1 MNDINLIVKVLLTNA
16 KGICVGSGTFFS
28 PICVRKR
35 RRGRAGGGGEIY
47 LLKLVEILKNGLWK
61 F

>member
-1 MNDINLIVKVLLTNA
+1 MWGLVL
-16 KGICVGSGTFFS
+16 FFS

-47 LLKLVEILKNGLWK
+47 LLKLVEILKNGVVQ
-61 F
+61 